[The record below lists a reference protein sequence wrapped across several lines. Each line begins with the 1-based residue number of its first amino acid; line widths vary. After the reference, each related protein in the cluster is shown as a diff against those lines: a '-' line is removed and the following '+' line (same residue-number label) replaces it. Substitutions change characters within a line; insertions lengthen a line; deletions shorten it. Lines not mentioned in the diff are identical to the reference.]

1 MTSWPWMQGI
11 DLAIADPIEPVVPE
25 DTRPSVK
32 DLIKEHR
39 DKIDKVRAAIE
50 EDPLYDTTKHD
61 DLWILRFVLSHKKS
75 KPAIVAAKHT
85 LLFRKKYD
93 LDSKDIRDVTFQD
106 CDWKSVAEYRKHRCY
121 DDGIVTTIPDER
133 RGVIVYIK
141 MSKTNADAHKLVSK
155 ESWNQAFV
163 YVAEWSHQHLDYV
176 TRTTGR
182 LTKSARIVDLAGMT
196 MSKALSDKEGTKLDG
211 EIVAEMEDVYPQ
223 LLETLFLC
231 HPPEWLH
238 IVWSIVRP
246 IMPKRVMEKMDI
258 MTPHKNEKEKKK
270 LLKHV
275 SAENLPKSYGGKN
288 VSSLQSWDI

>member
-1 MTSWPWMQGI
+1 MPIFWV
-11 DLAIADPIEPVVPE
+11 DLTIADPIEPVAPE

-39 DKIDKVRAAIE
+39 DKIDKVKAAIE
-50 EDPLYDTTKHD
+50 DDPLYDSTKHD

-75 KPAIVAAKHT
+75 KPAIAAAKHT

-93 LDSKDIRDVTFQD
+93 LDSKDIREIAFQN
-106 CDWKSVAEYRKHRCY
+106 CDWQSVAEYRKYRCS
-121 DDGIVTTIPDER
+121 DNSVVTTIPDKQ
-133 RGVIVYIK
+133 RGVIAYIK
-141 MSKTNADAHKLVSK
+141 LSQMNAGAHKLVSK
-155 ESWNQAFV
+155 DAWNQAFV

-182 LTKSARIVDLAGMT
+182 LTRSVRIIDLAGMT
-196 MSKALSDKEGTKLDG
+196 MSKALGDREGTKRDG

-238 IVWSIVRP
+238 IVWSVLRA

-258 MTPHKNEKEKKK
+258 MTPHKNEKERKRLLKHIALDNLPISYGGNDAK
-270 LLKHV
+270 LLKGW
-275 SAENLPKSYGGKN
+275 EE
-288 VSSLQSWDI
+288 